1 MRLRGCLICGIPSQ
15 TNPHMKRGDFLFTVL
30 RVPLDFVMLIGAGIG
45 TYFIRTQVLDVWRP
59 VLFGP
64 QLPLDRYAILVVAV
78 SVLFVLAYAAS
89 GLYAMKLRLTVLQE
103 VVRVVVASSAAMMV
117 VILVIFLRAEA
128 FNSRFLVLGY
138 WGLSMLAAVI
148 GRLLLRLLFRRL
160 TARYGVGAHRV
171 LLIGNDAVTHQLAQ
185 TMRDDPG
192 LGYRIVGE
200 LKQPDLDAVAA
211 TVRSPGVDEVMLAT
225 PEYPAQGIVQL
236 VDFCHEQH
244 IVFKFVPNI
253 YQTLTTHY
261 DVDAI
266 GRVPLVQLRRTALDG
281 WGRVF
286 KRLLD
291 VVGSSVALTV
301 LSLPMAL
308 IAFAIKWETA
318 GPVLVRLRRMSRNRE
333 FSLLKFRSMVEN
345 AEELKPLLA
354 TLNERS
360 DGPLFKMRDDPRVTR
375 VGRFIRRT
383 RLDELPQ
390 LLNVF
395 IGDIS
400 LVGPRP
406 HQPDEIAKYAKH
418 HRKVLA
424 IKAGATGMAQVSGS
438 SDLPFE
444 EEVLMD
450 TFYIE
455 NWTLGMDIRLIIRT
469 ALKMFV
475 DRSAV

>member
-1 MRLRGCLICGIPSQ
+1 M
-15 TNPHMKRGDFLFTVL
+15 FTVL
-30 RVPLDFVMLIGAGIG
+30 RVPLDFLMLVGAGIG
-45 TYFIRTQVLDVWRP
+45 TYFIRTEILDAWRP

-64 QLPLDRYAILVVAV
+64 QLPLDRYAILVISV
-78 SVLFVLAYAAS
+78 SVLFVIVYALS
-89 GLYAMKLRLTVLQE
+89 GLYGMKLRLTAPQE
-103 VVRVVVASSAAMMV
+103 AARVIVASSAAMMI

-138 WGLSMLAAVI
+138 WGLAMSAAVI
-148 GRLLLRLLFRRL
+148 GRLVLRVLFRRL
-160 TARYGVGAHRV
+160 TAQYGVGAHRV
-171 LLIGNDAVTHQLAQ
+171 LLIGNDAVTHLLAQ
-185 TMRDDPG
+185 TMRAEPG
-192 LGYRIVGE
+192 LGFRIVGE
-200 LKQPDLDAVAA
+200 LAHPDLDAVAA
-211 TVRSPGVDEVMLAT
+211 VVASPGVDEVILAT

-291 VVGSSVALTV
+291 IIGSSCALVV
-301 LSLPMAL
+301 LAVPMVCIAL
-308 IAFAIKWETA
+308 AIKWETA

-333 FSLLKFRSMVEN
+333 FSLLKFRSMIEN
-345 AEELKPLLA
+345 AEELKPLLTA
-354 TLNERS
+354 LNERS

-375 VGRFIRRT
+375 VGRLIRRT

-390 LLNVF
+390 FFNVF

-424 IKAGATGMAQVSGS
+424 IKAGVTGMAQVGGS

-444 EEVLMD
+444 EEVIMD

-455 NWTLGMDIRLIIRT
+455 NWTLWMDVRLILRT